1 MTEYLFFSIV
11 TSVTKERNMKRIIIS
26 IVIFVMISSALLI
39 GKNIQSKPEAVK
51 IGISKLMAHPALD
64 SIEKG
69 IKDYLLENGID
80 ADVETQNANGDIST
94 AVSIAQLFNTEKKD
108 LVVGIA
114 TPTAQAL
121 ANTFEDIPVVFA
133 TVTDPESAGLSG
145 LENVAGT
152 SDMVPVEEHLKII
165 EEVTGAERIGMIY
178 TSGEA
183 NGITLMEAMKE
194 ACEKNGVELIT
205 ASVSNSSEV
214 KMAAE
219 SIIDRVDAMYEATDN
234 TVISAIAAVSEVC
247 MDNSVPLFS
256 ADVTSSF
263 DTDVLIAGGFDYYA
277 SGKLTGEV
285 IRRMLNGEEAKNIG
299 TLYLEDLEILV
310 NLDVATRLGIQ
321 IPDDIMQRARYV
333 IENGETN
340 EL

>member
-1 MTEYLFFSIV
+1 MFFSIV

-94 AVSIAQLFNTEKKD
+94 AVSIAQLFDTEKKD

-277 SGKLTGEV
+277 SGRLTGEV
-285 IRRMLNGEEAKNIG
+285 IERMLNGEEAKDIG

>member
-1 MTEYLFFSIV
+1 
-11 TSVTKERNMKRIIIS
+11 
-26 IVIFVMISSALLI
+26 MISSALLI

-94 AVSIAQLFNTEKKD
+94 AVSIAQLFDTEKKD

-133 TVTDPESAGLSG
+133 TVTDPERAGLSG

-285 IRRMLNGEEAKNIG
+285 IRRMLNGEEAKDIG
-299 TLYLEDLEILV
+299 TLYLEDLEILI

-321 IPDDIMQRARYV
+321 IPDDIIQRARYV

>member
-1 MTEYLFFSIV
+1 MTEHLFFSIV

-285 IRRMLNGEEAKNIG
+285 IRRMLNGEEAKDIG

>member
-194 ACEKNGVELIT
+194 ACEENGVELVT
-205 ASVSNSSEV
+205 AAVSNSSEV

-285 IRRMLNGEEAKNIG
+285 IRRMLNGEEAKDIG
-299 TLYLEDLEILV
+299 TLYLEDLEILI

-321 IPDDIMQRARYV
+321 IPDDIIQRARYV

>member
-69 IKDYLLENGID
+69 IKDYLLKNGID

-94 AVSIAQLFNTEKKD
+94 AVSIAQLFDTEKKD

-285 IRRMLNGEEAKNIG
+285 IRRMLNGEEAEDIG

-333 IENGETN
+333 IENGEIS
-340 EL
+340 EP

>member
-11 TSVTKERNMKRIIIS
+11 TIVTKERNMKRIIIS

-183 NGITLMEAMKE
+183 NGITLMETMKE

-285 IRRMLNGEEAKNIG
+285 IRRMLNGEEAKDIG

>member
-94 AVSIAQLFNTEKKD
+94 AVSIAQLFDTEKKD

-194 ACEKNGVELIT
+194 ACKKNGVELIT

-285 IRRMLNGEEAKNIG
+285 IRRMLNGEEAKDIG

>member
-285 IRRMLNGEEAKNIG
+285 IRRMLNGEEAKDIG